1 MAPTTDP
8 LGDAITVLEN
18 VRIEMPSARRDTE
31 DAQNRV
37 NLALEY
43 LRMIGTIRGQALVE
57 YARQRSNRPDVIE
70 ALDELE
76 KLVRFR
82 EAPAIRACQ
91 LLREA
96 VLEACR
102 LIWEEDAEAMRRA
115 LRDDSGS
122 LPEPIDRLPGAL
134 HPYWEKVRRGE

>member
-1 MAPTTDP
+1 MSVARGHPCVDP

-43 LRMIGTIRGQALVE
+43 LRMIGTHRALALVE
-57 YARQRSNRPDVIE
+57 YARQRSDRPDVIE

-76 KLVRFR
+76 LLVKPH
-82 EAPAIRACQ
+82 ETPAPRYI
-91 LLREA
+91 
-96 VLEACR
+96 
-102 LIWEEDAEAMRRA
+102 DP
-115 LRDDSGS
+115 SGGLS
-122 LPEPIDRLPGAL
+122 
-134 HPYWEKVRRGE
+134 RGE